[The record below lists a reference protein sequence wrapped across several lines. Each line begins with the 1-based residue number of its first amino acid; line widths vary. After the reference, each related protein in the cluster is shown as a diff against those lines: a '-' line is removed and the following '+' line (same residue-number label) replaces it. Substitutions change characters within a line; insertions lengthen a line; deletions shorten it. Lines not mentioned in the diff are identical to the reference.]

1 MRLAA
6 LIAVLVGFTT
16 WSLVIVAPEGLP
28 GLASLLSEKPWGQQV
43 FVDLAIALTVSWV
56 WLVEEA
62 KARGMSAWPYLVAT
76 PFVGSIAVLAFL
88 VHRELVLRRGRQ
100 ARAAPIAAAR

>member
-6 LIAVLVGFTT
+6 LVALLVAFTT

-28 GLASLLSEKPWGQQV
+28 GLLALLKERPWGQQV
-43 FVDLAIALTVSWV
+43 FVDLAIALSVSWV
-56 WLVEEA
+56 WLAPEA
-62 KARGMSAWPYLVAT
+62 RSKGINPWPYLVAT

-88 VHRELVLRRGRQ
+88 VHRELVLRRGVSGD
-100 ARAAPIAAAR
+100 ASPAAAAR